1 MDQNEAIKK
10 LQNFTVVGP
19 DTTTMPD
26 PEKMRSTI
34 EEVER
39 TFGPDF
45 PAPLADALANAI
57 LCYTAWYVRGDD
69 RKSFLERA
77 VRYYRL
83 SGNKAALGR
92 LLVEEAQVRDLKQ
105 AIPLLEELYTNTKTY
120 DPALCF
126 YADALYKDGQFIPA
140 YEAALHIHRLAE
152 KTKKYWD
159 ARMEQLGPNPSGP
172 EYRMVV
178 EHFMGSVPT
187 MPMQVAAKSLRA
199 EARRLK
205 KAGQQQEAITMLTRL
220 RETGQATANDIKEL
234 ERLTGA

>member
-1 MDQNEAIKK
+1 MDHNEAIKE
-10 LQNFTVVGP
+10 LHNFTVVSL

-26 PEKMRSTI
+26 REKMRSTI

-39 TFGPDF
+39 NFGPDF

-83 SGNKAALGR
+83 SGNRAALGR

-120 DPALCF
+120 DPILCS

-152 KTKKYWD
+152 
-159 ARMEQLGPNPSGP
+159 EQWKSRP
-172 EYRMVV
+172 E
-178 EHFMGSVPT
+178 SIPT
-187 MPMQVAAKSLRA
+187 MPMQVVAKSLRA

-220 RETGQATANDIKEL
+220 RETGQATANDIKQL
-234 ERLTGA
+234 ERLAGA